1 MTLHI
6 IFSCDN
12 SAFDPDPKPE
22 IIHTLKKLIE
32 TITVNDRFPV
42 SLFDTNGNRIGGCNL
57 VLDDEEGRRN
67 G

>member
-6 IFSCDN
+6 AFSCDN
-12 SAFDPDPKPE
+12 SAFDPDPRPE
-22 IIHTLKKLIE
+22 IILTLKKLIMNLE
-32 TITVNDRFPV
+32 VLENFPIPI
-42 SLFDTNGNRIGGCNL
+42 FDSNGNRIGGCNL